1 MGVVVM
7 IAVVMG
13 VVCVVVVMIAVVM
26 GVVVIGV
33 VCAVMAVVCVVVI
46 DVGVVVIDVVVVV
59 IDVVVIDV
67 VVALLRS
74 AAGTG
79 SGGVLGTDGG
89 VRLVGAGLVVRMAVP
104 VTLAGLLVGGR
115 VRVKPLLHVHQ
126 VEVGHVVVAQLLVV
140 HVDHLDF
147 AQAQAEQQALEALEV
162 QPVLLAVA
170 AEQLLDVEALLLL

>member
-33 VCAVMAVVCVVVI
+33 VCAVMAVVC
-46 DVGVVVIDVVVVV
+46 VVVIDVVVVV

>member
-1 MGVVVM
+1 M

-33 VCAVMAVVCVVVI
+33 VCAVMAVVC
-46 DVGVVVIDVVVVV
+46 VVVIDVVVVV